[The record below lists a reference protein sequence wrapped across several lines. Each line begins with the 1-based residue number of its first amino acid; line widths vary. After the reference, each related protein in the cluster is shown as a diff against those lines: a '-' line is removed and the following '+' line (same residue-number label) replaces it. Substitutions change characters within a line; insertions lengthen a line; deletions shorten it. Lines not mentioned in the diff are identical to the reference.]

1 MSKKKTKTV
10 EFNRKIKQAKEAGRR
25 QAILEMLKLIP
36 ISQQAIDYTD
46 AGMDVT
52 IECKISTKQLLEIVR
67 K

>member
-1 MSKKKTKTV
+1 MKKETV
-10 EFNRKIKQAKEAGRR
+10 KFNRKIKRAKEEGRK

-36 ISQQAIDYTD
+36 ISQQAIDYVD

-52 IECKISTKQLLEIVR
+52 IKCEISTKELLKIVR